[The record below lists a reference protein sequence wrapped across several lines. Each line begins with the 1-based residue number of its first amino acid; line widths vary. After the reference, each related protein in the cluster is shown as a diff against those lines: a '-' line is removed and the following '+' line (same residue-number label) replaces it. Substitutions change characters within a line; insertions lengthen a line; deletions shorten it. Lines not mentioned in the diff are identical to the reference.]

1 MALPVLRPQAH
12 TLRLGCCPG
21 GGWESCPSPQCAA
34 ETGGGDSAGQQVP
47 QVAVARQQVAGEPGL
62 PVPHGLQGWA
72 VLQQEGAD
80 VHVTLLG
87 SLRGEEPDQKLN
99 PTAPRSFLLYV
110 WGSLGP
116 KTGLAGW
123 LSRFPLTPANDACA
137 GRWGTLVPLG
147 QSA

>member
-1 MALPVLRPQAH
+1 MALPVLRPQAL

-47 QVAVARQQVAGEPGL
+47 QVAVARQVAGEPGL

-123 LSRFPLTPANDACA
+123 LSRFPLTLANDACA
-137 GRWGTLVPLG
+137 GRWGALVPLG